1 MTVNLLVSTWWLAEH
16 LNDDKLVVVDIRGH
30 VLPASEPP
38 PHYFSHKDDYDL
50 AHVPNAVFVDWTSD
64 IVEPESPSYDIA
76 NPDRYAELMSRL
88 GISNDSTVVV
98 YDDANGMFAA
108 RFWWT
113 MTYYGHNSVA
123 VLDGGW
129 QKWVKEGHPTNNDTP
144 TIQVSDFV
152 VNINDKILATR
163 TEIEQGNPNLL
174 DVRSPAEYAGTASRA
189 QRKGHIPNAVNAPR
203 KTLLNDDGTLK
214 SANDLQEMFRKL
226 NLYGKNDDIVVY
238 CNSGVSASYGLL
250 ALKVAGIDS
259 GRVYDSSWKEWGN
272 ASDTAIE

>member
-16 LNDDKLVVVDIRGH
+16 LNDDNLVIVDIRGH

-50 AHVPNAVFVDWTSD
+50 AHIPNAVFVDWTSD
-64 IVEPESPSYDIA
+64 IVEPESPTYDIA
-76 NPDRYAELMSRL
+76 NPDRYADLMSRL
-88 GISNDSTVVV
+88 GISNDSTVIV

-113 MTYYGHNSVA
+113 LNYHGHSNVA

-129 QKWVKEGHPTNNDTP
+129 QKWTKEGHLTNNDTP
-144 TIQVSDFV
+144 AIRVSDFV
-152 VNINDKILATR
+152 VNINDKIRATR
-163 TEIEQGNPNLL
+163 AEIEQGNPNLL

-189 QRKGHIPNAVNAPR
+189 QRKGHIPNAMNMPR
-203 KTLLNDDGTLK
+203 KTFLNDDGTLK
-214 SANDLQEMFRKL
+214 SANDLQEMFAKF
-226 NLYGKNDDIVVY
+226 NLYGKNDDVVVY